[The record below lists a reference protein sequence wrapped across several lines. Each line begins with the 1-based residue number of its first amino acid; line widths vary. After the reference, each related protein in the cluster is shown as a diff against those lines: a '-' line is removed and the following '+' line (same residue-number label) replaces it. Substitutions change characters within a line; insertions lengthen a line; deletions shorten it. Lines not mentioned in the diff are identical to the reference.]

1 MQEICSSNPP
11 VVTGI
16 CDPNKSRAQHHLI
29 LKLDSELKYFNIN
42 HSNRLNILN
51 KHTQHTLTHTVHI
64 QIFLLKEPSF
74 DGFLKKNLESISSI
88 KLETLLTL
96 DVNINA
102 LLKV

>member
-1 MQEICSSNPP
+1 MQEICSSDPP

-16 CDPNKSRAQHHLI
+16 CDPNKSRAQHHLS

-42 HSNRLNILN
+42 HCNRLNILN
-51 KHTQHTLTHTVHI
+51 KHTQHTHTQYTYKYFYSKNLV
-64 QIFLLKEPSF
+64 LMPS
-74 DGFLKKNLESISSI
+74 LKKNLESISSI
-88 KLETLLTL
+88 KLKTLLTL

>member
-16 CDPNKSRAQHHLI
+16 RDPNKSRARHNLS

-42 HSNRLNILN
+42 HCNKLNILN
-51 KHTQHTLTHTVHI
+51 KQTRFKLTHTVRI

-74 DGFLKKNLESISSI
+74 DGFLKKKFGKYIVHKI
-88 KLETLLTL
+88 KNT
-96 DVNINA
+96 VNTRC
-102 LLKV
+102 